1 MKLEGQADILR
12 QDLDWLLDRLMAPAL
27 PGI

>member
-12 QDLDWLLDRLMAPAL
+12 QDLDWLLDGLMAPASPNL
-27 PGI
+27 